1 MMINKTFTSVVHVL
15 MFMCLFCLGQP
26 VLASVEA
33 ECRQE
38 AQDYG
43 IETELHD
50 EYVNGCIESRGGVS
64 VSASI
69 EEDYEPPAESGEEAN
84 LEVGDEPMPE

>member
-15 MFMCLFCLGQP
+15 MLMYLICFHQP

-43 IETELHD
+43 IVSELHD

-69 EEDYEPPAESGEEAN
+69 EEDYVPPAESEEEAS
-84 LEVGDEPMPE
+84 LETADEQQPE